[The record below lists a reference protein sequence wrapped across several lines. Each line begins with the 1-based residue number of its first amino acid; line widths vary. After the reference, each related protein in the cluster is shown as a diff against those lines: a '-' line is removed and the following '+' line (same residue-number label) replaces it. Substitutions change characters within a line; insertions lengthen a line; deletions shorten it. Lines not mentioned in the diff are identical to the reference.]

1 MAVINDF
8 YWASHKCLFVITGSH
23 FFVVWRNRRGTNL
36 DTKAQVSS
44 GINGCEWT
52 KEGLPW
58 QKILTLCNLIC
69 LGSNT
74 LKAEFKA
81 TSQEKISSN
90 PASASKAASEPDS
103 QGWAKWL
110 LRSSCKMFQD
120 CVVSRERSIRCC
132 NFRLTP
138 GHCSAAGCGHY
149 NGKMMTIHDLVHTI
163 MNQLR
168 TICQCWQTRRIQ
180 WPAASFLR
188 PDSPTVLLVGR
199 WVNVVTTTCISSWLS
214 SRSSTSWL

>member
-81 TSQEKISSN
+81 TSQEKISWN

-110 LRSSCKMFQD
+110 LRSSRQMFQD
-120 CVVSRERSIRCC
+120 CIVSRERSIRCC

-138 GHCSAAGCGHY
+138 GYCSVAGCSHY
-149 NGKMMTIHDLVHTI
+149 NEKNDDDTQSCRYNNEPIEDTMSMLA
-163 MNQLR
+163 NQEDPVTCCLLPEAR
-168 TICQCWQTRRIQ
+168 LTHCASCWK
-180 WPAASFLR
+180 
-188 PDSPTVLLVGR
+188 VG
-199 WVNVVTTTCISSWLS
+199 
-214 SRSSTSWL
+214 